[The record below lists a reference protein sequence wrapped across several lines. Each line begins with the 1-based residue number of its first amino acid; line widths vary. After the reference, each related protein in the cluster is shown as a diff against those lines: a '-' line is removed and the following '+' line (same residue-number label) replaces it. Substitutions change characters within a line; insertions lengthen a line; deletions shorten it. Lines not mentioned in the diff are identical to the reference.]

1 MKKLIILIV
10 CAFCFSVSGLLASE
24 IHITYITG
32 ECNVDLYGNGRWQD
46 AAVDMDLNQDSIVK
60 TGLHGELEL
69 DIDGSTVSIGPG
81 STVSIDSLLE
91 KVTEKRKLRWLKRA
105 TRYVKAVG
113 KEDEQWSETALTG
126 VRGDKAEEDELEWI
140 VDFEDDE
147 FTRGKGLFEEGDYTE
162 SVKVFNSILE
172 RDGIGAEGGEA
183 AYYLGVSLF
192 NSLRYKDALPYLVES
207 TKDNTSP
214 FYDSAL
220 MNYSFTHY
228 FLRNYKEAI
237 EGFSSY
243 INAFSDGEFAPYAL
257 LMLGKC
263 YKDMGLKQEARVYFT
278 RIEKDYRDSDVYSDA
293 VEELRD

>member
-10 CAFCFSVSGLLASE
+10 AAFCSSVSGLLASE

-32 ECNVDLYGNGRWQD
+32 DCNADLYGNGRWQD
-46 AAVDMDLNQDSIVK
+46 AAVGMDLTEESIVK

-69 DIDGSTVSIGPG
+69 EIDGSTVSIGPG

-91 KVTEKRKLRWLKRA
+91 KVTEKRKLRWLRKA
-105 TRYVKAVG
+105 TRYAKAVG
-113 KEDEQWSETALTG
+113 KEDDQWANTALTG
-126 VRGDKAEEDELEWI
+126 VRGEMAEEDDLEWV

-147 FTRGKGLFEEGDYTE
+147 FVHGKGLFEEGDYTE
-162 SVKVFNSILE
+162 SIKVFSGIVE
-172 RDGIGAEGGEA
+172 KDGIGAESGEA

-192 NSLRYKDALPYLVES
+192 NSLRYRDALPYLVES
-207 TKDNTSP
+207 TRDSTSP

-228 FLRNYKEAI
+228 FSRNYKEAI

-243 INAFSDGEFAPYAL
+243 INAFSDGEFVPYAL

-263 YKDMGLKQEARVYFT
+263 YKDMGLKPEARVYFT
-278 RIEKDYRDSDVYSDA
+278 RIEKEHRDSDVYSDA
-293 VEELRD
+293 VEELKD

>member
-10 CAFCFSVSGLLASE
+10 AAFCFSVSGLLASE

-32 ECNVDLYGNGRWQD
+32 DCNADLYGNGRWQD
-46 AAVDMDLNQDSIVK
+46 AAVDMDLTEESIVK

-69 DIDGSTVSIGPG
+69 EIDGSTVSIGPG
-81 STVSIDSLLE
+81 SMVSIGSLFE
-91 KVTEKRKLRWLKRA
+91 KVTEKRKLRWLRKA
-105 TRYVKAVG
+105 TRYAKAVG
-113 KEDEQWSETALTG
+113 KEDDQWADTALTG
-126 VRGDKAEEDELEWI
+126 VRGEMAEEDELEWV

-147 FTRGKGLFEEGDYTE
+147 VARGKMLFEEGDYTE
-162 SVKVFNSILE
+162 SIVVFNSIVE
-172 RDGIGAEGGEA
+172 TDGIGAEGGEA

-192 NSLRYKDALPYLVES
+192 NSLRYRDALPYLVES
-207 TKDNTSP
+207 TRDSTSP
-214 FYDSAL
+214 FYDLAL

-243 INAFSDGEFAPYAL
+243 INAFSDGEFVPYAL

-263 YKDMGLKQEARVYFT
+263 YKDMGLKDEARVYFT
-278 RIEKDYRDSDVYSDA
+278 RIELDA
-293 VEELRD
+293 IQSKKVSLSP